1 MAQTSCFGPVKSIN
15 KECKIVLKPSN
26 DENEC
31 GSMFEQLPL
40 CVGARVICRR
50 NIDFDVAMVNGKEAI
65 VKDIVWDDNDK
76 IVLPMN
82 NRCVFPTLER
92 AVRTTLPKYIELSK

>member
-1 MAQTSCFGPVKSIN
+1 
-15 KECKIVLKPSN
+15 
-26 DENEC
+26 
-31 GSMFEQLPL
+31 MFEQLPL

-50 NIDFDVAMVNGKEAI
+50 NIDFDGAMVNGTEATI
-65 VKDIVWDDNDK
+65 KDIVWDDNDK

-92 AVRTTLPKYIELSK
+92 SVRTTLPKYIELSKRDRSVCASNNFLSSVSGGQWLCL